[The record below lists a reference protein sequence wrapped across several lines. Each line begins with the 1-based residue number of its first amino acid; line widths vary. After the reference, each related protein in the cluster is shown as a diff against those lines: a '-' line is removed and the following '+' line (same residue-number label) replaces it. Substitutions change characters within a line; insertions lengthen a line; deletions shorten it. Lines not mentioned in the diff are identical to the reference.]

1 MKTLKTLMLA
11 SLFAV
16 PAFAQAE
23 PATEPVKDQVQ
34 TQARVRDQKKD
45 GECDGT
51 HKRQQ
56 LRDGSGGQARH
67 LMKGERQGG
76 GRMGRK

>member
-1 MKTLKTLMLA
+1 MKTLKTLLLA
-11 SLFAV
+11 SLFAL
-16 PAFAQAE
+16 PAFAQTA
-23 PATEPVKDQVQ
+23 PATEPVKDRVQ

-56 LRDGSGGQARH
+56 LRDGSGDQARQ